1 MQFVTCLCDNVTNTC
16 RAFAG
21 AGLIGFSD
29 PGADLFIMGAAITK
43 GSHPFAPSAI
53 ARRLQS
59 VAH

>member
-43 GSHPFAPSAI
+43 GPHSFAPGAI
-53 ARRLQS
+53 T
-59 VAH
+59 